1 MSMTDKIVS
10 PYVELIYCYACSYW
24 SCASASSTG
33 LCGRCTE
40 TGKESNIVVAGDH
53 LISNLYSQGTTGAC
67 SMDFIIQETSG
78 PAYRSRLKDLWTKLS
93 AVSGRFGNE
102 HDCELLINPIST
114 FYTTGVVGSQQ
125 IFTVQITK
133 KLQHFTFKFIS
144 CPGIDSTTNFFR
156 KYYQITTAQYYFCLY
171 CRQSYA
177 SEDHRPV
184 HKGS

>member
-1 MSMTDKIVS
+1 
-10 PYVELIYCYACSYW
+10 
-24 SCASASSTG
+24 
-33 LCGRCTE
+33 
-40 TGKESNIVVAGDH
+40 
-53 LISNLYSQGTTGAC
+53 
-67 SMDFIIQETSG
+67 MDFIIQETSG
-78 PAYRSRLKDLWTKLS
+78 PAYRSRLEDLWTKLS

-125 IFTVQITK
+125 KFTVQITK
-133 KLQHFTFKFIS
+133 KLQLFTFNFIS
-144 CPGIDSTTNFFR
+144 CPGIDSTTNFFK
-156 KYYQITTAQYYFCLY
+156 KYYQITTAQYYFCLN